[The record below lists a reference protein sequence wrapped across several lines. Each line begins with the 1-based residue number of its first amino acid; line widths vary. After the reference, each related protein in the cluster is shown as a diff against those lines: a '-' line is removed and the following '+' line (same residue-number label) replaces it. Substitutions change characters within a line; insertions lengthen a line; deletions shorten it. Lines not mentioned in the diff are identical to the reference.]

1 MANEQ
6 VRKRILF
13 VDDEVGI
20 RLTLPRIL
28 AKHGFDVTVVASVA
42 DAIAE
47 IAAQKFDALLSDLN
61 LPLPNEGF
69 VVIDVMRREQPW
81 CVNFILTGYPGDASA
96 VQAVDHEAAHY
107 FTKPVESEELVNTIN
122 GELAATL
129 TPRGVAGV
137 KKKPGN
143 S

>member
-1 MANEQ
+1 MADS

-13 VDDEVGI
+13 VDDEAGI

-28 AKHGFDVTVVASVA
+28 SKHGFDVTVVANVT

-47 IAAQKFDALLSDLN
+47 MAAQNFDALLSDLN

-69 VVIDVMRREQPW
+69 VVIGAMRRKQPR

-96 VQAVDHEAAHY
+96 AQAVDHEVAHY
-107 FTKPVESEELVNTIN
+107 FTKPIEIEELVNTIN
-122 GELAATL
+122 EKLATTR
-129 TPRGVAGV
+129 TPGG
-137 KKKPGN
+137 
-143 S
+143 SQI